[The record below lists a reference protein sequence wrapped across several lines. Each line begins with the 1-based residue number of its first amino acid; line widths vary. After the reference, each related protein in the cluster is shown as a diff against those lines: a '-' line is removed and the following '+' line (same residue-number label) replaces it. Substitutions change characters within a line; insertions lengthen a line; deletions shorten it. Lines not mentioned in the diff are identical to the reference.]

1 MIRELRGESL
11 FRFVFGYARQLHCG
25 WSRICSIITGWN
37 GSARLNERDASIYIH
52 SLARHEVAQ

>member
-37 GSARLNERDASIYIH
+37 GSAWLNERDASIYIH
-52 SLARHEVAQ
+52 SFARH